1 MKLKH
6 SKKAGAALLLAVL
19 TVSQT
24 AGLASAKVSTV
35 SAEELFHSKQF
46 IKDPGKRNKLNAS
59 QVEKIRA
66 NSVRA
71 RLHWDAVEQKE
82 ALSSLKEEQ
91 AAPKANPIIITAAD
105 MEKEKKQPK
114 KQEAV
119 KEQETRKEIQPVQ
132 PQPPALQ
139 PVQQP
144 ELQPKPQPKPQMENA
159 ASAGKEAITAM
170 PAVKRQE
177 EFVELPPIQPILQA
191 QAAKETAPAKENAA
205 KPRIV
210 VELPPIEQIAAPV
223 TAAAAKDSEQ
233 EVELT
238 VQPVL

>member
-82 ALSSLKEEQ
+82 ALSSLTEEQ

-105 MEKEKKQPK
+105 MEKEKKQTK

-119 KEQETRKEIQPVQ
+119 KEQETRKEFQPVQ
-132 PQPPALQ
+132 PQQ

-144 ELQPKPQPKPQMENA
+144 ELQPKPQPKPQPENA

-210 VELPPIEQIAAPV
+210 AELPPIEQIAAPV

>member
-46 IKDPGKRNKLNAS
+46 IKDPVKRNKLNVS

-82 ALSSLKEEQ
+82 VLSSLKEEQ

-119 KEQETRKEIQPVQ
+119 KEQEERKEIQPVQ
-132 PQPPALQ
+132 PQQ

-144 ELQPKPQPKPQMENA
+144 ELQSKPQPKPQTENA

-210 VELPPIEQIAAPV
+210 VELPPIEQIAAPPV